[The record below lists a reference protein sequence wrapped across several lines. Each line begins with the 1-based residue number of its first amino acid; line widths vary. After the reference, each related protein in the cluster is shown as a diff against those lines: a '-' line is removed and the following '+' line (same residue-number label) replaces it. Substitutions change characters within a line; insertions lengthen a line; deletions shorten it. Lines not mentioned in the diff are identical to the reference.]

1 MVLEYIWVDVLFF
14 AGRTTFESKASKGG
28 FGGFLAD
35 NWKNTFHHKIS
46 VATSWLS
53 FLQYSALVL
62 DGRFMGWT
70 WFVIWLHKGYKVAQK
85 ELFCYRYSTI
95 INSANK

>member
-35 NWKNTFHHKIS
+35 N
-46 VATSWLS
+46 
-53 FLQYSALVL
+53 
-62 DGRFMGWT
+62 
-70 WFVIWLHKGYKVAQK
+70 
-85 ELFCYRYSTI
+85 
-95 INSANK
+95 